1 MLDAYEPFL
10 SVIPAMSQIPHD
22 SDTPDSL
29 WLQQIA
35 QLAHVRSADELA
47 QHVALV
53 MEHILPMS
61 KYDLVWANESDQSRL
76 DAEVR
81 AQLHAGAQVMGNAD
95 LPGYIPIRCGQE
107 LLGWLYVMPGHW
119 NAAQGMA
126 LTLLMAMLGLL
137 STDLRILT
145 DNLSLRRWK
154 LRTALLAIRDS
165 RNFDQLLIDIA
176 RIVEQTFGQVI
187 FMIALRYQQSS
198 WVEMVYFSISGARL
212 ERSVFW
218 EDYAGLSGYIL
229 KNHAPI
235 STANYLEE
243 CRQRHITPLY
253 VTPDV
258 RWYAWMG
265 APLREGDQVFG
276 VISCST
282 LGPDSTFSPD
292 QFDLLLMLAEELA
305 HSIRNAQLLR
315 RAEQQAQQMQALN
328 QIARAITSTLDQ
340 NQVPALIIERA
351 QALFNAE
358 EGSLLLLDAQTGELV
373 FSYAGGP
380 AGHQLL
386 GQRLPYGA
394 GVAGHVATSGQPS
407 VVNNVR
413 SDGRFYSMPDGDTG
427 FATRSLMAVPL
438 RGIDG
443 VKGVI
448 EILNRRDNAPFTD
461 EDRQLLEAIADHAMI
476 ALENANRFAQVDQ
489 TLARRAK
496 DLDRSND
503 RLRRILRVSNA
514 LRAERNRDDL
524 LHKIVQAVAESSG
537 FQTTMLALVQPN
549 DTDEAQLQYVLATGP
564 GASYFDH
571 LPTVQVPLSR
581 LKAILRLEFQY
592 SASTYLIDRRF
603 GDYVDLWQGAL
614 RRPPYDGR
622 GLPAGAWHP
631 HDVIFSLLRN
641 MHGEI
646 LGLIAVSDPEDG
658 MLPTPDQI
666 QILEIF
672 ANQASVAL
680 ESAQLYYELQH
691 SLRSLTALNGLG
703 MALNTTLRSS
713 QEIYHMT
720 VGGMV
725 AHGDARWGMALLE
738 QVGAAELPL
747 SIAAHVGE
755 SVQQYAAVEALARE
769 AIRQRRPQIMQ
780 PDTNETEAVIAI
792 PLRATRGVLGAICI
806 GYGDNLPR
814 HTEIESLSLFAGQA
828 AVAAE
833 SLQLFNAVRQGRDQL
848 ASIMASTREG
858 MLLVDEHGMVLVA
871 NDAFRELADVL
882 RWPDAPEQTELAG
895 QLIYTVLSRWQA
907 AHIYPS
913 SDLDHLCACLT
924 QVADGRQRFL
934 HGQLIAIATD
944 GIAIEW
950 GVLPALPEGS
960 HDLNHERLDARWPIL
975 LTFRDITDAI
985 QAERLRQDLTSMMVH
1000 DLRSPLTSI
1009 TTSIDMIFRGT
1020 AGEVTSL
1027 QREILTIA
1035 FSSTQHLLD
1044 MVNLLLDISR
1054 LESRQMPLD
1063 CMAVDLYE
1071 VAEAAIERMTM
1082 IAQKQHVR
1090 INLQSDGEFLYA
1102 YADREMI
1109 MRVLQN
1115 LLDNAIKF
1123 SPANQQVVLSLQ
1135 VLPEQNLVRVAV
1147 RDFGAGLKAMD
1158 KEKIFTKFGQVGNRR
1173 SSGSGL
1179 GLTFCKLVVEAHAGT
1194 IDVESVPGQGST
1206 FFFTLPATTAP

>member
-1 MLDAYEPFL
+1 MLDSHEPFL
-10 SVIPAMSQIPHD
+10 SVTPAMSQIPHTSD
-22 SDTPDSL
+22 STESL
-29 WLQQIA
+29 WPQQMA
-35 QLAHVRSADELA
+35 EVAHVQSPAELA
-47 QHVALV
+47 QRVALV
-53 MEHILPMS
+53 MEHILPMTD
-61 KYDLVWANESDQSRL
+61 YDLVWASEYDQSLL

-81 AQLHAGAQVMGNAD
+81 AKLLAGTHVPGTSGR
-95 LPGYIPIRCGQE
+95 PGYIPIHAGKQ
-107 LLGWLYVMPGHW
+107 LVGWLRLMPGHW
-119 NAAQGMA
+119 NASQGAA
-126 LTLLMAMLGLL
+126 LTLLASILGLL
-137 STDLRILT
+137 SADLRVLI
-145 DNLSLRRWK
+145 DECSLWRYQ
-154 LRTALLAIRDS
+154 LRSELLALRDI
-165 RNFDQLLIDIA
+165 RNFDHLLVQIA
-176 RIVEQTFGQVI
+176 QIVEQTFDHVN

-198 WVEMVYFSISGARL
+198 WVEMVYFSINGTRL
-212 ERSVFW
+212 DRTVFW

-229 KNHAPI
+229 KHHEPI
-235 STANYLEE
+235 STENYLEE

-258 RWYAWMG
+258 RWYAWIG
-265 APLREGDQVFG
+265 APLRDADQVFG

-282 LGPDSTFSPD
+282 LGPDICFSPD
-292 QFDLLLMLAEELA
+292 QFERLLMLAEELA
-305 HSIRNAQLLR
+305 HPLRNAQLLR

-328 QIARAITSTLDQ
+328 QIARVITSTLDQ
-340 NQVPALIIERA
+340 NRVPALIIERA

-358 EGSLLLLDAQTGELV
+358 EGSLLLLDEETRELV

-386 GQRLPYGA
+386 GQRLPSGA
-394 GVAGHVATSGQPS
+394 GVAGHVVTSAQPA

-413 SDGRFYSMPDGDTG
+413 SDGRFYSLPDGDTG
-427 FATRSLMAVPL
+427 FATRSLIAVPL

-461 EDRQLLEAIADHAMI
+461 EDRLLLEAIADHAMI

-489 TLARRAK
+489 TLARRAQ

-514 LRAERNRDDL
+514 LRAERNRDEL
-524 LHKIVQAVAESSG
+524 LQKIVQSVAESSG

-549 DTDEAQLQYVLATGP
+549 DNGDALLQYMLATGP
-564 GASYFDH
+564 GASYFEH
-571 LPTVQVPLSR
+571 LSTVRVPVAH

-592 SASTYLIDRRF
+592 SASTYLIDRHF
-603 GDYVDLWQGAL
+603 SDYVDLWQGAL
-614 RRPPYDGR
+614 RRPPYDAR
-622 GLPAGAWHP
+622 LVPAGTWHP
-631 HDVIFSLLRN
+631 YDVIFSLLRN

-658 MLPTPDQI
+658 MQPDPDQI

-680 ESAQLYYELQH
+680 ENAQLYHELQH

-713 QEIYHMT
+713 QEIYQMT
-720 VGGMV
+720 VAGMM

-738 QVGAAELPL
+738 QTDSVTLPL
-747 SIAAHVGE
+747 SLAAHVGE
-755 SVQQYAAVEALARE
+755 PTQDQAAVEALARE
-769 AIRQRRPQIMQ
+769 AIRLRRPQMI
-780 PDTNETEAVIAI
+780 PPGANGAEAVVAI
-792 PLRATRGVLGAICI
+792 PLRATRGVLGSICI
-806 GYGDNLPR
+806 GYAGGLPR
-814 HTEIESLSLFAGQA
+814 YTEIERLSLFAGQA

-833 SLQLFNAVRQGRDQL
+833 SLQLFTAVRQGRDQL

-858 MLLVDEHGMVLVA
+858 MLLVDEHGLVLVA
-871 NDAFRELADVL
+871 NDAFRELADVFA
-882 RWPDAPEQTELAG
+882 WPSMSEQPELAG
-895 QLIYTVLSRWQA
+895 QMIYTVLANWQA
-907 AHIYPS
+907 ANCYPPG
-913 SDLDHLCACLT
+913 DLDHLCSCLA

-934 HGQLIAIATD
+934 NGQLVPILANAIAL
-944 GIAIEW
+944 EW

-960 HDLNHERLDARWPIL
+960 HDHGHEHLQTRWPIL

-1009 TTSIDMIFRGT
+1009 ITSIDMIFRGT
-1020 AGEVTSL
+1020 VGEATSL
-1027 QREILTIA
+1027 QREILNIA
-1035 FSSTQHLLD
+1035 YSSTQHLLD

-1063 CMAVDLYE
+1063 CTSVDLYE
-1071 VAEAAIERMTM
+1071 LAQATIERMTM
-1082 IAQKQHVR
+1082 IAQKQHVT
-1090 INLQSDGEFLYA
+1090 ITLQSDREHLYA
-1102 YADREMI
+1102 HADRELI

-1123 SPANQQVVLSLQ
+1123 SPAHQQVLLSLQ
-1135 VLPEQNLVRVAV
+1135 LLPQQNRVRVAV
-1147 RDFGAGLKAMD
+1147 RDVGAGIKALD
-1158 KEKIFTKFGQVGNRR
+1158 KEKIFTKFGQIGNRR

-1179 GLTFCKLVVEAHAGT
+1179 GLTFCKLVVEAHAGE
-1194 IDVESVPGQGST
+1194 IDVESAPGQGST
-1206 FFFTLPATTAP
+1206 FFFTLPAATVP